1 MKKKLSTILLIA
13 LVLVLTF
20 CLTACNTQPQT
31 TLQNG
36 NFESENTLS
45 SWKRDINDKSK
56 VDITFNY
63 MDRDDEGNLTNKYI
77 SIRNGSQLTS
87 NLYQK
92 IKVEKGATYKV
103 SAKYNIANN
112 ISGSTGFSIGFME
125 NKDFN
130 PVYFSNSNGWT
141 DYVMYITPET
151 SELTLSIRLS
161 GRGTVSV
168 DDVAIEKVD
177 QASVPAGTTVY
188 AVKIISNLP
197 YSKTAGGITFAVLM
211 TVLTAVMML
220 VFYYMLRRASSQDN
234 FLPVGDNEKVSL
246 TKKISLSP
254 IGIVGI
260 VMLAGFVVRLIL
272 ATTVYGYDGMYD
284 NEATYILINGLGG
297 YYHIYKPI
305 TPPGYIYY
313 LGLYGLIRTSASITG
328 VMGISIMLKLPSILA
343 DIAII
348 YLLFSFGRK
357 YVGDRIAGTIS
368 MLYALL
374 PPVFMLNAGWGG
386 LESLAILGFIAIFI
400 CIVEKKNLGLFFST
414 LYSIM
419 FSMETVYILPLICAY
434 LVVQCVKDKKFILNT
449 VLGVIGFFVAFYLL
463 TLPMTLPDVKNGI
476 PFVAFIRYYEVL
488 GGNAVSCVNTFSI
501 YAILGLNGLKA
512 STGTFVMSIIFV
524 VFVWLFAIYGYAY
537 KKNRLNL
544 LLLGAFTMLSVAVF
558 GVNQNK
564 VPAVVGATL
573 LLMYAM
579 ISRDKRIYLL
589 SGGFFTLNAMHIFT
603 LYDMAGYLIG
613 VNNRY
618 VNFAKFDWVQVLG
631 SVLMVLLVIALMF
644 VVFDI
649 CFEGR
654 KKEIQPIYESEVQ
667 EAKQKLHD
675 KLKLKKLK

>member
-1 MKKKLSTILLIA
+1 MKKKLSTLLLIT

-20 CLTACNTQPQT
+20 SLTACNTQQKT
-31 TLQNG
+31 TLLNG
-36 NFESENTLS
+36 NFESENPLS
-45 SWKRDINDKSK
+45 NWERDINDKSK
-56 VDITFNY
+56 VNISSTY
-63 MDRDDEGNLTNKYI
+63 KDRDSEGNLTNQYI
-77 SIRNGSQLTS
+77 SIRNNSQLTS

-130 PVYFSNSNGWT
+130 PIYFSNSNGWT

-151 SELTLSIRLS
+151 SELTLSVRLS
-161 GRGTVSV
+161 GKGTVSV
-168 DDVAIEKVD
+168 DDVAIEKID
-177 QASVPAGTTVY
+177 PTLVPNDATIYTVVI
-188 AVKIISNLP
+188 ASNLP

-220 VFYYMLRRASSQDN
+220 VFYYMLRRASATDN
-234 FLPVGDNEKVSL
+234 FLPNADNEKISL
-246 TKKISLSP
+246 SKKISLSP

-260 VMLAGFVVRLIL
+260 VMMFGFVVRLIL
-272 ATTVYGYDGMYD
+272 ATTVYGYDGMFD
-284 NEATYILINGLGG
+284 NEATYILVNGLGG

-313 LGLYGLIRTSASITG
+313 LGLYGLIRRSASIVG

-348 YLLFSFGRK
+348 YLLFVFGRK
-357 YVGDRIAGTIS
+357 YVGDKIAGTIS
-368 MLYALL
+368 LLYALL
-374 PPVFMLNAGWGG
+374 PPVFMLNSGWGG
-386 LESLAILGFIAIFI
+386 LESLAVLGFISIFI
-400 CIVEKKNLGLFFST
+400 CIIEKKNLGLFFSF
-414 LYSIM
+414 LYSLM
-419 FSMETVYILPLICAY
+419 FSMETVYLIPLVLAY
-434 LVVQCVKDKKFILNT
+434 LVVQCVKNKKFIINA
-449 VLGVIGFFVAFYLL
+449 VLGVMALLVVFYLL
-463 TLPMTLPDVKNGI
+463 TLPMALPDIKNGL
-476 PFVAFIRYYEVL
+476 PFIVFMRYYEVL
-488 GGNAVSCVNTFSI
+488 GGNAVSCVNTFSV
-501 YAILGLNGLKA
+501 YAILGLNGVKA
-512 STGTFVMSIIFV
+512 STGTFVVSIIFV
-524 VFVWLFAIYGYAY
+524 AFVWIFAIYAYVY

-544 LLLGAFTMLSVAVF
+544 LLVSAFTMLAVATF

-579 ISRDKRIYLL
+579 VSRDKRIYLL

-603 LYDMAGYLIG
+603 LYDMAGYLNG

-631 SVLMVLLVIALMF
+631 SVLMVLFVIVLMF

-654 KKEIQPIYESEVQ
+654 KKEIQPIYDNEVQ
-667 EAKQKLHD
+667 EAKNKLQ
-675 KLKLKKLK
+675 KKLKIKKA